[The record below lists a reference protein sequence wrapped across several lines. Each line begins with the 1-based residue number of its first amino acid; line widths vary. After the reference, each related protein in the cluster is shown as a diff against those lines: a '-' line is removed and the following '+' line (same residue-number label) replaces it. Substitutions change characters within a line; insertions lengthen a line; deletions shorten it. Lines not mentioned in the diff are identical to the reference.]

1 MHKGFQMK
9 KKYCFFLLVVILV
22 QVSLVFADENASSNN
37 TGDVLLGIFLVVLSG
52 LIGYGVGVLK
62 AFREYKQKVYQEI
75 LVPILR
81 MVYKSDRGEQ
91 EERDFNQSLA
101 KLWLYANK
109 DVARKTDK
117 AVSILHK
124 PSRGNLG
131 EALQEAVAAMR
142 RDIQIWPWQKIDP
155 SEVKHL
161 YTQLS
166 GQKKDD

>member
-1 MHKGFQMK
+1 MRKSILFL
-9 KKYCFFLLVVILV
+9 LLVVILN
-22 QVSLVFADENASSNN
+22 QVSLALAAENASSNN
-37 TGDVLLGIFLVVLSG
+37 TGNFLWGIFLVVLSG

-62 AFREYKQKVYQEI
+62 VFREYKQNVYQEI

-81 MVYKSDRGEQ
+81 MVYKSNRGDE

-109 DVARKTDK
+109 DVARKTDR

-142 RDIQIWPWQKIDP
+142 RDIQIWPWQKLDP

>member
-1 MHKGFQMK
+1 MK

-81 MVYKSDRGEQ
+81 MVYKIDRGEQ

-142 RDIQIWPWQKIDP
+142 RDIQIWPWQKIGP

>member
-1 MHKGFQMK
+1 MRKSILLL
-9 KKYCFFLLVVILV
+9 LLVVIFN
-22 QVSLVFADENASSNN
+22 QVSLVLAAENASSNN
-37 TGDVLLGIFLVVLSG
+37 TGDFLWGILLVVLSG
-52 LIGYGVGVLK
+52 LIGYSVGVLK

-81 MVYKSDRGEQ
+81 MVYKSNRGDE

-109 DVARKTDK
+109 DVARKTDR

-142 RDIQIWPWQKIDP
+142 RDIQIWPCQKLDP

>member
-1 MHKGFQMK
+1 MK

>member
-1 MHKGFQMK
+1 MK
-9 KKYCFFLLVVILV
+9 KKYCFFLLIVIFV
-22 QVSLVFADENASSNN
+22 QVSLAFAGENTPSNK

-81 MVYKSDRGEQ
+81 MVYKIDRGEQ

-109 DVARKTDK
+109 DVARKTDI

>member
-1 MHKGFQMK
+1 MRKAIWLL
-9 KKYCFFLLVVILV
+9 LLVVIFY
-22 QVSLVFADENASSNN
+22 QVSLVFAAENASSSNN
-37 TGDVLLGIFLVVLSG
+37 TGDFLWGIFLVVLSG

-81 MVYKSDRGEQ
+81 MVYKNNRGVE

-109 DVARKTDK
+109 DVARKTDR
-117 AVSILHK
+117 AVSILHN
-124 PSRGNLG
+124 PSKGNLG

-142 RDIQIWPWQKIDP
+142 RDIQIWPWQKLDP
-155 SEVKHL
+155 SKVKHL
-161 YTQLS
+161 YTQLGS
-166 GQKKDD
+166 PKKDG

>member
-1 MHKGFQMK
+1 MRKSILLL
-9 KKYCFFLLVVILV
+9 LLVVIFY
-22 QVSLVFADENASSNN
+22 QVSLVLAAENASSSNN
-37 TGDVLLGIFLVVLSG
+37 TGDFLWGIFLVVLSG

-81 MVYKSDRGEQ
+81 MVYKNNRGVE

-109 DVARKTDK
+109 DVARKTDR
-117 AVSILHK
+117 AVSILHN
-124 PSRGNLG
+124 PSKGNLG

-142 RDIQIWPWQKIDP
+142 RDIQIWPWQKLDP

-166 GQKKDD
+166 SPKKDD

>member
-1 MHKGFQMK
+1 MK
-9 KKYCFFLLVVILV
+9 KKILFLLLILILI
-22 QVSLVFADENASSNN
+22 QVSLVFADENATSNN

-52 LIGYGVGVLK
+52 LTGYGVGVLK

-91 EERDFNQSLA
+91 EEREFNQSLA

-161 YTQLS
+161 YT
-166 GQKKDD
+166 